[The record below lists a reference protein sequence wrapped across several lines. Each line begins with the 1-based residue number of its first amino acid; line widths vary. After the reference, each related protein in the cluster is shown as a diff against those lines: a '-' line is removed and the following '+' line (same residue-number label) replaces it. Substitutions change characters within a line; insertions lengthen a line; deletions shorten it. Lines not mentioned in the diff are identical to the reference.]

1 MLRVLGIAAV
11 VACSGTPPPA
21 ATQPAAPPRPAIVT
35 DAALADA
42 ASLDQDLP
50 RLIERSLAMYQD
62 VAAAFAASGTDC
74 AAAIARLGR
83 LAGAYRDVVVA
94 NARVVHDG
102 RAGQLRDALA
112 LHDEVFTAAAG
123 EVMHSPTM
131 AACAPDP
138 VFTHALDDLFAPP

>member
-1 MLRVLGIAAV
+1 MLRALAIAAV

-21 ATQPAAPPRPAIVT
+21 TQPAAPPHPGIAA

-42 ASLDQDLP
+42 APLDQDLP
-50 RLIERSLAMYQD
+50 RLIARSLAMYQD
-62 VAAAFAASGTDC
+62 VAAAFTASGTDC
-74 AAAIARLGR
+74 AAATARLGR
-83 LAGAYRDVVVA
+83 LAVAYRDVVAA

-102 RAGQLRDALA
+102 RAPQLRAALA

-123 EVMHSPTM
+123 EVMHAPTM

-138 VFTHALDDLFAPP
+138 GFTHALDELFAPP